1 MSIADSPLCNE
12 GILNLLNSGNIMSS
26 PSDDIEC
33 NTSVAFNKPQDESL
47 KIVDDE
53 SSASTDD
60 TWTPSIDGE
69 DSDEDIDLDY
79 RPGI

>member
-1 MSIADSPLCNE
+1 
-12 GILNLLNSGNIMSS
+12 MSS

-47 KIVDDE
+47 DLVDDE
-53 SSASTDD
+53 CSASTDG
-60 TWTPSIDGE
+60 TRTPSIDRE
-69 DSDEDIDLDY
+69 DSDEDLDLDD